1 MMPKKN
7 LITAANNPLAYQL
20 AWYLKEQE
28 IHFCDNA
35 QHQHIIPAYSSGS
48 FAHQFLK
55 YCLTHNIDRVFALR
69 VQEIATLAES
79 EILFEEF
86 GIELMLVQPAAL
98 QAIVSNINGNA
109 VIKVNDFTQFSAG
122 LLKAGY
128 PQKTV
133 WWGRADLSGQF
144 YQINDAYSPNIL
156 WNKEG
161 VLSFLQASKLLQQS
175 EFTPL
180 YIYPNKPMLVKALC
194 INGAVFYGS
203 EISESTDLVFKNLQ
217 VKFNLKG
224 FFELT
229 LLDDKL
235 LFFKMLTV

>member
-1 MMPKKN
+1 MPKKN

-20 AWYLKEQE
+20 AWYIKDQE

-35 QHQHIIPAYSSGS
+35 QHQHIIPAYSSSS

-55 YCLTHNIDRVFALR
+55 YCLTHNIDRVFALK
-69 VQEIATLAES
+69 VQEIAALAES
-79 EILFEEF
+79 EILFKEF
-86 GIELMLVQPAAL
+86 GIELMLVQPAVL
-98 QAIVSNINGNA
+98 QHIKSIIKSNA
-109 VIKVNDFTQFSAG
+109 VIEVNNFSAFSASV
-122 LLKAGY
+122 LKVGY
-128 PQKTV
+128 PEKIV

-144 YQINDAYSPNIL
+144 YQLNDTHNANIL

-161 VLSFLQASKLLQQS
+161 ILSFLQASKLLQQS

-229 LLDDKL
+229 LLDGK
-235 LFFKMLTV
+235 LFFFKTLTT

>member
-1 MMPKKN
+1 MPKKN

-20 AWYLKEQE
+20 AWYIKNQE

-35 QHQHIIPAYSSGS
+35 QHQHIIPAYSSSS

-55 YCLTHNIDRVFALR
+55 YCLTHNIDRVFALK
-69 VQEIATLAES
+69 VQEIAALAES
-79 EILFEEF
+79 EILFKEF
-86 GIELMLVQPAAL
+86 GIELMLVQPAVL
-98 QAIVSNINGNA
+98 QHIKSIIKSNA
-109 VIKVNDFTQFSAG
+109 VIEVNNFSAFSAAV
-122 LLKAGY
+122 LKVGY
-128 PQKTV
+128 PEKIV

-144 YQINDAYSPNIL
+144 YQLNDTHNANIL

-161 VLSFLQASKLLQQS
+161 ILSFLQASKLLQQS

-229 LLDDKL
+229 LLDGK
-235 LFFKMLTV
+235 LFFFKTLTT

>member
-1 MMPKKN
+1 MPKKN

-20 AWYLKEQE
+20 AWYIKNQE

-35 QHQHIIPAYSSGS
+35 QHQHIIPAYSSSS

-55 YCLTHNIDRVFALR
+55 YCLTHNIDRVFALK
-69 VQEIATLAES
+69 VQEIAALAES
-79 EILFEEF
+79 EILFKEF
-86 GIELMLVQPAAL
+86 GIELMLVQPAVL
-98 QAIVSNINGNA
+98 QHIKSIIKSNA
-109 VIKVNDFTQFSAG
+109 VIEVNNFSAFSASV
-122 LLKAGY
+122 LKVGY
-128 PQKTV
+128 PEKIV

-144 YQINDAYSPNIL
+144 YQLNDTHNANIL

-161 VLSFLQASKLLQQS
+161 ILSFLQASKLLQQS

-229 LLDDKL
+229 LLDGK
-235 LFFKMLTV
+235 LFFFKTLTT